1 MTLVKDIIEQKLTT
15 AFSPE
20 AIKVLDDSHHH
31 AGHAGASP
39 DGQTHFTVR
48 MTASSLKGLSR
59 VKQQQAIYKELAA
72 EMAGPIHALVL
83 KIKTED

>member
-1 MTLVKDIIEQKLTT
+1 MTLVKDIIKEKLSA

-31 AGHAGASP
+31 AGHAGARAGGES
-39 DGQTHFTVR
+39 HFTVR
-48 MTASSLKGLSR
+48 MTASSLKGKSR
-59 VKQQQAIYKELAA
+59 VMQQRAIYKVLAD

-83 KIKTED
+83 KINTGS

>member
-1 MTLVKDIIEQKLTT
+1 MTLVKDIIKEKLTA

-31 AGHAGASP
+31 AGHAGAREGGES
-39 DGQTHFTVR
+39 HFTVR
-48 MTASSLKGLSR
+48 MTATSLKGLSR
-59 VKQQQAIYKELAA
+59 VKQQQAIYKELAD

-83 KIKTED
+83 KINTDA